1 MNPRPVCVCFP
12 PLPIRSRRCD
22 AARRHAAELRVTP
35 LRNARSIR
43 VASENVW
50 YPHELVSGAKQSSLT
65 TSTWNSPV
73 RPTSRSAA
81 DAPVFAQQRLGL
93 GAGEIR
99 TGAGAL
105 SLDKTRSDTLDVG
118 RQGGEAERQC
128 TSYSLCWAL
137 CAPRWEPART
147 SSLRTWRSDSSSPY
161 SVAARSAL
169 GSVASIA
176 SSGYGSRSGGHG
188 GARRSMW
195 FAPRP

>member
-105 SLDKTRSDTLDVG
+105 LSARIMRSIRAGG
-118 RQGGEAERQC
+118 RGASAFAAAGQFR
-128 TSYSLCWAL
+128 LRR
-137 CAPRWEPART
+137 PR
-147 SSLRTWRSDSSSPY
+147 
-161 SVAARSAL
+161 
-169 GSVASIA
+169 
-176 SSGYGSRSGGHG
+176 
-188 GARRSMW
+188 ARRAGY
-195 FAPRP
+195 FLHPHVPGCVTPPFGNRDAGH